1 MSNIQLVSINGVSLP
16 NPLKGKLQL
25 KKEDKYNEY
34 ECEDGS
40 KKIEEIRT
48 NVYSGSVSYSGL
60 FESDVLKIS
69 NAITLVSSIVI
80 YSPYTNSTHTV
91 SALVTGL
98 SSSNIITKTNANA
111 WSLSFDFEEID
122 REGD

>member
-1 MSNIQLVSINGVSLP
+1 MSKIQLLAINGVSLP

-48 NVYSGSVSYSGL
+48 NVYAGNITYNGL

-69 NAITLVSSIVI
+69 EAITLVSSIIV
-80 YSPYTNSTHTV
+80 YSPYTDRTETI
-91 SALVTGL
+91 SALVTDL
-98 SSSNIITKTNANA
+98 TSSNIITDTNANA

-122 REGD
+122 R

>member
-1 MSNIQLVSINGVSLP
+1 MSKIQLLAINGVSLP

-48 NVYSGSVSYSGL
+48 NV
-60 FESDVLKIS
+60 
-69 NAITLVSSIVI
+69 
-80 YSPYTNSTHTV
+80 
-91 SALVTGL
+91 
-98 SSSNIITKTNANA
+98 
-111 WSLSFDFEEID
+111 
-122 REGD
+122 